1 MSSTDEWIIYLG
13 TDLSLICHFFFC
25 PPNQIT
31 MGYMRGLRTDTM
43 ILKDGQKEGESPLTR
58 DGGEYLQKICWGY
71 DTTTTT

>member
-13 TDLSLICHFFFC
+13 SDLPLICHFFPFFFC

-43 ILKDGQKEGESPLTR
+43 ILKAGQKEGE
-58 DGGEYLQKICWGY
+58 
-71 DTTTTT
+71 